1 MYVWVRHV
9 LQRFFFEHRQENLVV
24 FSQGLLVLRIG
35 DLEMYH
41 EVSTVFFLVIRQT
54 FVADVSWFARIDI
67 LIAGYDQF
75 FPVNVKCFM
84 ESTKQFIYAD
94 LQVYVNIIRLVIH
107 TKLLIYRMMKDDDD
121 IIVRVV
127 INVKRT
133 FSVHFMDK
141 VVRNSWW
148 DL

>member
-1 MYVWVRHV
+1 
-9 LQRFFFEHRQENLVV
+9 
-24 FSQGLLVLRIG
+24 
-35 DLEMYH
+35 
-41 EVSTVFFLVIRQT
+41 
-54 FVADVSWFARIDI
+54 
-67 LIAGYDQF
+67 
-75 FPVNVKCFM
+75 
-84 ESTKQFIYAD
+84 
-94 LQVYVNIIRLVIH
+94 
-107 TKLLIYRMMKDDDD
+107 MMKDDDD